1 MVSDFIIV
9 IAFASWKWNTKGSY
23 FAFSYVLQMNKYQ
36 SLCYE
41 KYVILWSS
49 ILKAYGNFYIS
60 VTQKKILWSPP
71 TAHNGRVLCHVN
83 PDPTA
88 AVPVRMGLKR
98 EKKKKREVSVQLT
111 TYITYTKLHEQILT
125 YVIFL
130 KKKKQKKHQ
139 LKYIKNETEKTDYFF
154 TCSSSGLLYLSKM
167 QQHLS
172 WWNLLNEIT
181 SFYLSVITTNYLCL
195 EISFTLQMYTNLSK
209 TKSTPCTWHALSWYI
224 LVNNIVNSKLKI
236 HNNLI
241 FVSLEIKILKKSLNN
256 GLNVWVFFS

>member
-1 MVSDFIIV
+1 MVSDFIIA
-9 IAFASWKWNTKGSY
+9 IAFASWKWNTKGYY

-98 EKKKKREVSVQLT
+98 EEKKKERSISTAYHV
-111 TYITYTKLHEQILT
+111 HQIYQVAWT
-125 YVIFL
+125 
-130 KKKKQKKHQ
+130 
-139 LKYIKNETEKTDYFF
+139 N
-154 TCSSSGLLYLSKM
+154 S
-167 QQHLS
+167 HL
-172 WWNLLNEIT
+172 
-181 SFYLSVITTNYLCL
+181 C
-195 EISFTLQMYTNLSK
+195 
-209 TKSTPCTWHALSWYI
+209 
-224 LVNNIVNSKLKI
+224 NIP
-236 HNNLI
+236 
-241 FVSLEIKILKKSLNN
+241 
-256 GLNVWVFFS
+256 